1 MAEVIA
7 DPRAAAANALARLDH
22 DRLLVHFDV
31 DTVDFVDL
39 PLSENTGHNIGMPF
53 ATARAVLEVLLAD
66 PRVAALTV
74 TEHNPLHGP
83 EDGSATKAL
92 AEVLAAVA
100 CA

>member
-1 MAEVIA
+1 MRDVIA
-7 DPRAAAANALARLDH
+7 DPRAAAAAALARLEH

-53 ATARAVLEVLLAD
+53 ATAHAVLEVLLAD

-74 TEHNPLHGP
+74 TQHNPLHGP
-83 EDGSATKAL
+83 ADGSATRTLASAL
-92 AEVLAAVA
+92 TAVA